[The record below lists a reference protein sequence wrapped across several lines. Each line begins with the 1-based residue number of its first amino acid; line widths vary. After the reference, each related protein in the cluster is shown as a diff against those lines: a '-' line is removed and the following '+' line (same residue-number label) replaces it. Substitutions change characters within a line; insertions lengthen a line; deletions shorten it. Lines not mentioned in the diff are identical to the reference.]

1 MDPNQINFDEMMNNP
16 DILLKACND
25 IFGNDTVTTQQQYYQ
40 QQPTSP
46 YQQQTS
52 QLQQQ
57 LQRSQIVEVLV
68 REINELKAKVKK
80 LEEESQRQAQMPSI
94 QFPAIRMPIRL
105 DIIDSGSPATPSPA
119 TPSPAVGLG
128 IAQKGI
134 QASTNKRKK
143 SAKQ

>member
-1 MDPNQINFDEMMNNP
+1 MSESRSIRFSSIKVSHIYAQLHRFLIMDPNQINFDEMMNNP

-57 LQRSQIVEVLV
+57 LQRSQIVDVY
-68 REINELKAKVKK
+68 
-80 LEEESQRQAQMPSI
+80 
-94 QFPAIRMPIRL
+94 
-105 DIIDSGSPATPSPA
+105 
-119 TPSPAVGLG
+119 
-128 IAQKGI
+128 
-134 QASTNKRKK
+134 
-143 SAKQ
+143 